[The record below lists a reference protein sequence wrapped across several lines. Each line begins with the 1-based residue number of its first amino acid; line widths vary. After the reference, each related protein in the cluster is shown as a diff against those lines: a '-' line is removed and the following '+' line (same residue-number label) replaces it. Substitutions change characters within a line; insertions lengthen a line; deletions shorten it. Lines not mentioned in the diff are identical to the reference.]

1 MEFLQQAMDHIGGNL
16 LNIGDSLESRNAW
29 LIGTFVLFIP
39 LVIWGYSMFCTGQKA
54 LWVLRLVAVAVV
66 SFGGSFLASRLL
78 LTAIGVVFAILSGVV
93 YIIGTLIYMEVLMI
107 AFLIVCIM
115 MAIAPKR

>member
-29 LIGTFVLFIP
+29 LIGIP

-66 SFGGSFLASRLL
+66 SFGVSFLASRLL

-93 YIIGTLIYMEVLMI
+93 YIIGTLIYMKVLMI

>member
-1 MEFLQQAMDHIGGNL
+1 MKKKQQEEIKYGIFTTGNGSYRGNL

-66 SFGGSFLASRLL
+66 SFGVSFLASRLL
-78 LTAIGVVFAILSGVV
+78 LTAIGVVFAIRRELFIS
-93 YIIGTLIYMEVLMI
+93 
-107 AFLIVCIM
+107 
-115 MAIAPKR
+115 

>member
-16 LNIGDSLESRNAW
+16 LNIG
-29 LIGTFVLFIP
+29 
-39 LVIWGYSMFCTGQKA
+39 
-54 LWVLRLVAVAVV
+54 VV
-66 SFGGSFLASRLL
+66 SFGVSFLASRLL

-93 YIIGTLIYMEVLMI
+93 YIIGTLIYMKVLMI

>member
-1 MEFLQQAMDHIGGNL
+1 
-16 LNIGDSLESRNAW
+16 
-29 LIGTFVLFIP
+29 
-39 LVIWGYSMFCTGQKA
+39 MFCTGPKA

-66 SFGGSFLASRLL
+66 SFGVSFLASRLL

-93 YIIGTLIYMEVLMI
+93 YIIGTLIYMKVLMI